1 LLAELRFG
9 ERVRLALNVGARARR
24 DTAVQGLTVGSELT
38 GGAGLTV
45 VLVPERLDLVAEI
58 YGATAFDDA
67 FARGNTPFEV
77 LGGVRGRPVCALS
90 LGLAAGT
97 GITRGYG
104 SPDVRGVFQAGVT
117 TEACEAPVA
126 PVPVA
131 AAPRDSDDDGLVDPL
146 DACPTDAE
154 DMDGFADED
163 GCPDPDNDE
172 DQVPDERD
180 GAPND
185 PEDRDGF
192 EDEDGVPELDNDA
205 DGVPDVRDGAPNEP
219 EDRDGFLDED
229 GVPDPDNDGDGVL
242 DAEDRCP
249 LDPGPPTAQGCP
261 VNIRVDRESGLII
274 ILQRVEFETNGDVL
288 LAPSIPVLDEVRAVL
303 AANPNLDHL
312 RVEGHTDDRG
322 RDATNLELSRRRAA
336 TVVGWLVGRGIARAR
351 LESWGCGELHPT
363 ESNRTPRG
371 RQSNRRVEF
380 HIMAGATPSEQLR
393 RLVGC
398 VETP

>member
-1 LLAELRFG
+1 
-9 ERVRLALNVGARARR
+9 V
-24 DTAVQGLTVGSELT
+24 S
-38 GGAGLTV
+38 
-45 VLVPERLDLVAEI
+45 
-58 YGATAFDDA
+58 
-67 FARGNTPFEV
+67 
-77 LGGVRGRPVCALS
+77 
-90 LGLAAGT
+90 
-97 GITRGYG
+97 
-104 SPDVRGVFQAGVT
+104 
-117 TEACEAPVA
+117 
-126 PVPVA
+126 
-131 AAPRDSDDDGLVDPL
+131 AAPRDSDDDGLLDPE

-163 GCPDPDNDE
+163 GCPDPDND
-172 DQVPDERD
+172 DDLVPDVRD
-180 GAPND
+180 GAPNE

-192 EDEDGVPELDNDA
+192 EDDDGVPELDNDA
-205 DGVPDVRDGAPNEP
+205 DGVPDARDGAPNEP

-229 GVPDPDNDGDGVL
+229 GVPDPDNDSDGILDGD
-242 DAEDRCP
+242 DRCP

-261 VNIRVDRESGLII
+261 VTIRVDRESGLIV

-288 LAPSIPVLDEVRAVL
+288 LAPSIPVLEEVRAVL
-303 AANPNLDHL
+303 GANPNLERL

-336 TVVGWLVGRGIARAR
+336 TVVDWLVGHGIARER

-363 ESNRTPRG
+363 ESNRTAPG

-393 RLVGC
+393 RLEGC